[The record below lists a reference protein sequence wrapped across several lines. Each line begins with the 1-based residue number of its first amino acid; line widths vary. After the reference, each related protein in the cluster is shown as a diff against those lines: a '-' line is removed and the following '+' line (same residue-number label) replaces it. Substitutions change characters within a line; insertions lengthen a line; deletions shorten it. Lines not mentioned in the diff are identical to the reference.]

1 MSFPVATPQI
11 PVLNPIENMINSFN
25 SNPYFIG
32 FMMLLLNLGGRH
44 FATSLTP
51 EQDKFFQSPWF
62 RRGLIFVIFF
72 VGTRNIIVSF
82 IMTIVFIILLAFIFN
97 DESQLFLFK
106 PTFDKPNKPEKKK
119 EDPAPVGLTAEETE
133 IHRKL
138 TEKIMK
144 QAQNQKPAEDKTL
157 EAADISSEIT
167 LSYESLMSRF

>member
-1 MSFPVATPQI
+1 MSFPVPIQQI
-11 PVLNPIENMINSFN
+11 PVLNPIENTINSFN

-51 EQDKFFQSPWF
+51 EQDKFFQSAWF
-62 RRGLIFVIFF
+62 RRALIFVIFF

-82 IMTIVFIILLAFIFN
+82 IMTVIFVILIAFVFN

-106 PTFDKPNKPEKKK
+106 PNFDEKTKIVKKK
-119 EDPAPVGLTAEETE
+119 EEVKSVGLTPEETE

-144 QAQNQKPAEDKTL
+144 HAQNQKSDQDKTV
-157 EAADISSEIT
+157 ETADISSEIT
-167 LSYESLMSRF
+167 LSYETLMSRF

>member
-1 MSFPVATPQI
+1 MSFPVPTQQI

-51 EQDKFFQSPWF
+51 EQDKFFQSAWF
-62 RRGLIFVIFF
+62 RRGLTFVIFF
-72 VGTRNIIVSF
+72 VGTRNVIVSF
-82 IMTIVFIILLAFIFN
+82 IMTVIFIILIAFVFN

-106 PTFDKPNKPEKKK
+106 PTLDEKPKEVKKEEPKPE
-119 EDPAPVGLTAEETE
+119 GLTPEETE
-133 IHRKL
+133 IHREL

-144 QAQNQKPAEDKTL
+144 QVQNQKVNKDKTV
-157 EAADISSEIT
+157 EAEDISSQIT
-167 LSYESLMSRF
+167 LSYDTLMSKF

>member
-1 MSFPVATPQI
+1 MSFPVPTQQI
-11 PVLNPIENMINSFN
+11 PALNPIENMINSFN

-62 RRGLIFVIFF
+62 RRTLIFVIFF

-82 IMTIVFIILLAFIFN
+82 IMTVIFVILLAYVFN
-97 DESQLFLFK
+97 DESTMFLFK
-106 PTFDKPNKPEKKK
+106 PTLDDKPKEKPK
-119 EDPAPVGLTAEETE
+119 EEPKPVGLTPEETE

-144 QAQNQKPAEDKTL
+144 QAQSQKPEKDKTV
-157 EAADISSEIT
+157 EAADISSQIT
-167 LSYESLMSRF
+167 LSYDTLMSKF